1 MAAQGRATNIGRLS
15 DGHSIIAICHRR
27 PVPEPLYIHLSAF
40 QNRLM
45 SQPRL
50 TPRIDFT
57 QSCTG
62 CVQAP
67 PQVHDTHFECLPTAC
82 GCDKKTVATTTALL
96 RSGFSCIPF
105 HADLQIDGIPGATSR
120 HRVSPESNSTQL
132 GNNVTK
138 DELRAE
144 LERQEQ
150 RYKDVYGGE
159 VTTYAAQPEP
169 ERKPWRKRA
178 SLLDQAFAQE
188 IQKIEQDLKA
198 EEP

>member
-1 MAAQGRATNIGRLS
+1 MRRYNATCAEVSPVSLSGVELTRHCRLKAAPVTSTRLKELLLSGPRTNLNGSTVLF
-15 DGHSIIAICHRR
+15 GIAPSTTFR
-27 PVPEPLYIHLSAF
+27 
-40 QNRLM
+40 
-45 SQPRL
+45 
-50 TPRIDFT
+50 
-57 QSCTG
+57 
-62 CVQAP
+62 
-67 PQVHDTHFECLPTAC
+67 HDTAQSIH
-82 GCDKKTVATTTALL
+82 
-96 RSGFSCIPF
+96 
-105 HADLQIDGIPGATSR
+105 
-120 HRVSPESNSTQL
+120 STQL
-132 GNNVTK
+132 GNTVTK

-188 IQKIEQDLKA
+188 IQKIEQELKT